1 MSSWALAK
9 DLKFKRKMKNFK
21 NILVFCMMLLCA
33 ASCKEETYGP
43 SSFSLQEEMFGT
55 ILFEYGQTRQ
65 LSIVQENIK
74 VLYVKCT
81 ESWKGSVEGN
91 MLTITAP
98 SQDEV
103 SAGFGEIGLYAR
115 GYDDIEWILK
125 LGVEVRFE
133 VKDGERTSWNATREE
148 NALVGNLWKP
158 GDVIRAYDSGD
169 IDGYDF
175 DPYVTIPSAGMPE
188 VGFDGVVSE
197 GASDVYAVYPSDRAL
212 VCSAEGVLS
221 GMELS
226 AEQPSSVPVLAVA
239 KEKEGVL
246 AFRNVYA
253 YLTATFEDG
262 MIARL
267 EVEDTDG
274 DCALAGK
281 FSYDINSM
289 TATVSQKESLLTLLP
304 PSGSTAFAAG
314 TYSFA
319 CLPENL
325 AGLKITAV
333 TTSGKRLEK
342 IGSTPVAFER
352 NNVYDLGKF
361 KNELTLVDKSA
372 WQILYANSEMLENF
386 SGQNYIG
393 SDGDSYSGS
402 ANDMID
408 GDYAS
413 FWSYN
418 YLANGAQKAASLD
431 YLPYYIVIDLG
442 EEKTISSMALTARQ
456 PGGTNAMA
464 EYNDKYASQ
473 VARMTVEF
481 ASSITK
487 RGMADVLDHGA
498 SQWSGA
504 ETFDESVLKNQK
516 VNKVDFK
523 ASHKARY
530 VRLTIREGYKNTSE
544 AIPSYTGGTLAEFD
558 LFSAAGSDYAD
569 KISKSAWKIVYAKSE
584 RLENY
589 GGHGFTLYGGFTGAV
604 RHMIDDNYLSIWS
617 YHGNPTHSSAIPTV
631 RALPYYFVIDFG
643 KEIEVGA
650 FRLTNKWA
658 KNNFADQNSFASGPG
673 AVTLEFSNSIS
684 GRGMDDVLENGK
696 YISSE
701 WTVYKESF
709 DHTKIRKQ
717 KSMTVPLAQKVRA
730 RYCRFTINKVYKDAD
745 ADGNAPT
752 GGYGTSLA
760 EIDFLE

>member
-1 MSSWALAK
+1 
-9 DLKFKRKMKNFK
+9 
-21 NILVFCMMLLCA
+21 MLLCA
-33 ASCKEETYGP
+33 ASCKDETYGP
-43 SSFSLQEEMFGT
+43 SSFALQEEVFGD

-74 VLYVKCT
+74 VLYVKCS
-81 ESWKGSVEGN
+81 ESWKGSVEGSV
-91 MLTITAP
+91 LTITAP
-98 SQDEV
+98 SQEEV
-103 SAGFGEIGLYAR
+103 SFGFGEVGLYAR
-115 GYDDIEWILK
+115 GYDDIEWIIK
-125 LGVEVRFE
+125 LSVEVRSD
-133 VKDGERTSWNATREE
+133 VKEGQRASWNANREG
-148 NALVGNLWKP
+148 NTLVTNLWKS
-158 GDVIRAYDSGD
+158 GDVIRVYDSGD
-169 IDGYDF
+169 VDGYDF
-175 DPYVTIPSAGMPE
+175 SPSLTIPSEGMDE
-188 VGFDGVVSE
+188 VVFDGVVSE
-197 GASDVYAVYPSDRAL
+197 GASDIYAVYPSDRAL
-212 VCSAEGVLS
+212 ACSAEGVLS

-226 AEQPSSVPVLAVA
+226 AVQPSSVPVFAVA
-239 KEKEGVL
+239 KDNEGEL
-246 AFRNVYA
+246 AFRNIYS
-253 YLTATFEDG
+253 YLTVTFEDG
-262 MIARL
+262 MITSL
-267 EVEDTDG
+267 IVEDTDG

-289 TATVSQKESLLTLLP
+289 TVVVSQKESSLTLLP
-304 PSGSTAFAAG
+304 PAGNTAFAAG

-342 IGSTPVAFER
+342 IDSTPVAFER
-352 NNVYDLGKF
+352 NQVYDLGKF

-386 SGQNYIG
+386 SGQNYEG
-393 SDGDSYSGS
+393 LDGDSYSGS
-402 ANDMID
+402 ANDLID

-418 YLANGAQKAASLD
+418 YLANGQQKAASLD
-431 YLPYYIVIDLG
+431 YLPYYVVIDLG

-456 PGGTNAMA
+456 PGGANAMA
-464 EYNDKYASQ
+464 EYNDTYSSQ
-473 VARMTVEF
+473 IARMTVEF

-487 RGMADVLDHGA
+487 RGMTDVLDHGA
-498 SQWSGA
+498 SQWSEA

-516 VNKVDFK
+516 TNKVDFTV
-523 ASHKARY
+523 SHKARY

-544 AIPSYTGGTLAEFD
+544 ITPSYTGGTLAEFD
-558 LFSAAGSDYAD
+558 LFSAAGSEDTD

-589 GGHGFTLYGGFTGAV
+589 GGHGFTFYGGFTGAV

-643 KEIEVGA
+643 KEIEVSA

-673 AVTLEFSNSIS
+673 GVTLEFSNLIS

-696 YISSE
+696 YTSSE
-701 WTVYKESF
+701 WTVYSESF

-745 ADGNAPT
+745 VDGNAPT
-752 GGYGTSLA
+752 GGYGTALA
-760 EIDFLE
+760 EIDFLEE